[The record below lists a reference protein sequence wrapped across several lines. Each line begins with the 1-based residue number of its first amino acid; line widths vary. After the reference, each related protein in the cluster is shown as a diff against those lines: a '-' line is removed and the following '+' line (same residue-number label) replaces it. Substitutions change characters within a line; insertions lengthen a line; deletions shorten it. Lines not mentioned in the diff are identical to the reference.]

1 VPISA
6 TLAAWGEFKAD
17 GINLMRLGELNGE
30 AVRLMDRAG
39 WK

>member
-1 VPISA
+1 MPISA

-17 GINLMRLGELNGE
+17 AITLTRLGELSGE

-39 WK
+39 WR